1 MRFVLRRNKRLN
13 LGVLLKVLIGEL
25 VYSVDIQ
32 ESFENI
38 PDTLNR
44 LYMGKNLGKQL
55 LKVGDPLKTVTS
67 G

>member
-13 LGVLLKVLIGEL
+13 LGVLLTVLIGEL

-32 ESFENI
+32 EGFENI